1 MYFWKKGI
9 YHNPKFKDHF
19 VVCDVALHNGCF
31 WKILSKKYSKT
42 ISKIEVCLKYFF
54 DKKIPQNIHCANA
67 RARTKISF
75 WTVLSLT

>member
-31 WKILSKKYSKT
+31 WKILSKKYLRHTEFQVEKNKKSKKEKAIHIAMST
-42 ISKIEVCLKYFF
+42 LKVVIYPLHRL
-54 DKKIPQNIHCANA
+54 KPN
-67 RARTKISF
+67 T
-75 WTVLSLT
+75 